1 MNNNNV
7 IRVGTFFSG
16 IGSPEKALERLKRE
30 KVIDNYEE
38 EYYCHSIFVVM
49 SILWGEST
57 GETIF

>member
-1 MNNNNV
+1 MIIEFN
-7 IRVGTFFSG
+7 
-16 IGSPEKALERLKRE
+16 KK